1 MNRDRSA
8 DVPLPSH
15 HRQAGGFRNPWPA
28 SQPQG
33 ARGVLKWILSRRREA
48 SSDGVAPSPLTAAI
62 APNAGDPGL
71 SLTWIGHST
80 FLIQSDGLSVLTDPI
95 WSERAS
101 PVQFA
106 GPRRYSRPGL
116 EFDALP
122 AIDAVF
128 LSHDHYD
135 HLDDSTV
142 RRLVARYPRTQWIAP
157 IGVGGF
163 VRKRGAANVA
173 ELDWW
178 ESRKFGRIA
187 VDCTPAQHFSGRYP
201 WNRNATLW
209 AGWVIGLGD
218 KRVLFGGDTGL
229 HPEFANITQ
238 RFGPLHAAI
247 LPIGAYE
254 PRWFMQPVHMNPED
268 ATDAYLKISQ
278 SDGSGGCICV
288 PSHWGTF
295 RLTDEPLDEP
305 PKRLLSAWT
314 TAALPESRLRLLN
327 PGETLTIP

>member
-8 DVPLPSH
+8 DAPLPAH
-15 HRQAGGFRNPWPA
+15 HLKSGGFRNPWPA

-33 ARGVLKWILSRRREA
+33 ARGVLKWMLSRRREA
-48 SSDGVAPSPLTAAI
+48 RSDGVAPSSATAAI
-62 APNAGDPGL
+62 APDGGNSGL

-80 FLIQSDGLSVLTDPI
+80 FLIQSDALSVLTDPI

-101 PVQFA
+101 PVHFA
-106 GPRRYSRPGL
+106 GPRRHSAPGL
-116 EFDALP
+116 GFDALP

-135 HLDDSTV
+135 HLDNSTV
-142 RRLVARYPRTQWIAP
+142 RRLIARYPRTQWITP

-163 VRKRGAANVA
+163 LRKRGAVNIA
-173 ELDWW
+173 EMDWW
-178 ESRKFGRIA
+178 QTRNFGRIA
-187 VDCTPAQHFSGRYP
+187 VGCTPAQHFSGRYP
-201 WNRNATLW
+201 WNRNDTLW
-209 AGWVIGLGD
+209 VGWVIGFGGT
-218 KRVLFGGDTGL
+218 RVFFAGDTGL
-229 HPEFANITQ
+229 HPEFANIAE

-268 ATDAYLKISQ
+268 ATEAYLGISRT
-278 SDGSGGCICV
+278 DGSSECMFV

-305 PKRLLSAWT
+305 PRRLVSAWT
-314 TAALPESRLRLLN
+314 AAALPESCLRQLS
-327 PGETLTIP
+327 PGETLTLA